1 MNRVFKLNPAQESSI
16 QHAIFL
22 WSEQTSVRSR
32 WPELALLHHIKN
44 ETAYADA
51 KQIAIDK
58 ASGVK
63 KGVPDLSLPCPHG
76 GFAGLYIELKTAKG
90 KPSREQLWWIDKLSE
105 HGYCACICYGYQE
118 AIKCLNDYLSLPRRL
133 LTVPTSGQQN

>member
-1 MNRVFKLNPAQESSI
+1 MNRIFKLNPMQESSI

-22 WSEQTSVRSR
+22 WSEQPSIRSQF
-32 WPELALLHHIKN
+32 PELALLHHIKN
-44 ETAYADA
+44 ETAYSDA

-76 GFAGLYIELKTAKG
+76 GFHGLYIELKTPKG
-90 KPSREQLWWIDKLSE
+90 KPSKEQLWWIDKLSE

-118 AIKCLNDYLSLPRRL
+118 AIKCVAKYLSLPNPN
-133 LTVPTSGQQN
+133 TVRTNKQKS

>member
-1 MNRVFKLNPAQESSI
+1 MNRIFKLNPMQESSI

-22 WSEQTSVRSR
+22 WSEQPSIRSQF
-32 WPELALLHHIKN
+32 PELALLHHIKN
-44 ETAYADA
+44 ETAYSDA